1 MNQQCPIQGQFLEL
15 GFEILFLS
23 LIFVNFLKGKNFEVQ
38 NVRNSEK
45 MEIFSRFFEE
55 SDKDFLGAILFQSR

>member
-1 MNQQCPIQGQFLEL
+1 MSDTRTISRAR
-15 GFEILFLS
+15 ILDF
-23 LIFVNFLKGKNFEVQ
+23 IFIAHFVNFLKGKNFEVQ